1 MTVEKLEK
9 LLVSYRELRALGIPF
24 TREHVTRL
32 CRQGRFPK
40 PIRLGGDDQ
49 SCKAFW
55 RYADILAW
63 INARA
68 EATAALPTQRKNL
81 PAKRPGTRAT
91 AGLAHETRENGGL
104 ADEARP

>member
-1 MTVEKLEK
+1 MLVANLEK
-9 LLVSYRELRALGIPF
+9 LLVTYRELRALGIPF
-24 TREHVTRL
+24 TREHIARL

-55 RYADILAW
+55 RYADVLAW
-63 INARA
+63 IDARA
-68 EATAALPTQRKNL
+68 EASAKLPTQRKNL

-91 AGLAHETRENGGL
+91 AGLAHGTRKNGVPG
-104 ADEARP
+104 DGARP